1 MGKLSTTSRVQV
13 YNRLKH
19 TAKDLRISAQ
29 ALNTQWEQT
38 ACGCKLQM
46 YHCVTRMTNLNGVF
60 FFLFYIIR
68 LLRVVARVRENDSD
82 GNSRSAN
89 WLREANTRRAWE
101 KYTHTK
107 LTFGRLIVDARQCT
121 SLTNLSYMCSLL
133 TSAGSSVTD
142 LTCWIGN
149 RGINSSVCLSII
161 GSCQLYSKFCEVC
174 LVRALWTIRPQHSD
188 KQILHSLSVC
198 NQADRVHREGILHH
212 HQRSGPT
219 FSSYWPGAVIA
230 PSLTKTAQSVQVNAC
245 EQKQWVFGLHHEWCN
260 SRHLRGCDFW
270 SNGLRQTVLNKPN
283 TQKEPLL
290 GVTWIFFQRYSVN
303 ERILT
308 CVPTTLRCWAEW
320 FREILYVFSKK
331 TVQLLFDLQC
341 NFWAK
346 LQFMRSVIISL
357 WHSSVY
363 SCLIG
368 TLIHL
373 YSESR

>member
-101 KYTHTK
+101 KYMHTK

-133 TSAGSSVTD
+133 TSAGTSVTD

-149 RGINSSVCLSII
+149 RGINSSGCLSII
-161 GSCQLYSKFCEVC
+161 GSCQHYSKFCEVC
-174 LVRALWTIRPQHSD
+174 LVRALGAIRPQHSD
-188 KQILHSLSVC
+188 KQILHSLSVR

-212 HQRSGPT
+212 HQRMRTYIQFLLAWSSNCTFANKDGPI
-219 FSSYWPGAVIA
+219 SAS
-230 PSLTKTAQSVQVNAC
+230 
-245 EQKQWVFGLHHEWCN
+245 
-260 SRHLRGCDFW
+260 
-270 SNGLRQTVLNKPN
+270 
-283 TQKEPLL
+283 
-290 GVTWIFFQRYSVN
+290 
-303 ERILT
+303 ERL
-308 CVPTTLRCWAEW
+308 WAETMSVWIASWMMQQQTLEGVW
-320 FREILYVFSKK
+320 F
-331 TVQLLFDLQC
+331 
-341 NFWAK
+341 
-346 LQFMRSVIISL
+346 
-357 WHSSVY
+357 
-363 SCLIG
+363 LI
-368 TLIHL
+368 
-373 YSESR
+373 